1 MVYGGEFETGSGGIN
16 VESEMI
22 GLCVDFVLFLL
33 FQGGEKGEGWL
44 ENLHYGVFGLG
55 NRQYEHFYK
64 VCIGFLHYSG
74 FLRFQFDF
82 NHGVVGCC
90 GN

>member
-1 MVYGGEFETGSGGIN
+1 VCSCGGFR
-16 VESEMI
+16 
-22 GLCVDFVLFLL
+22 
-33 FQGGEKGEGWL
+33 GEKGEGWL
-44 ENLHYGVFGLG
+44 QNLHYGVFGLG

>member
-33 FQGGEKGEGWL
+33 F
-44 ENLHYGVFGLG
+44 
-55 NRQYEHFYK
+55 
-64 VCIGFLHYSG
+64 
-74 FLRFQFDF
+74 
-82 NHGVVGCC
+82 
-90 GN
+90 